1 MLRIIFNI
9 GWGNHTIYDNANV
22 LRYMNGICRDTR
34 SIL

>member
-1 MLRIIFNI
+1 MVKFNLYI
-9 GWGNHTIYDNANV
+9 GWGKHTIYDNANV

>member
-1 MLRIIFNI
+1 MIEIDLYI

-22 LRYMNGICRDTR
+22 LRNMNGICRDTR